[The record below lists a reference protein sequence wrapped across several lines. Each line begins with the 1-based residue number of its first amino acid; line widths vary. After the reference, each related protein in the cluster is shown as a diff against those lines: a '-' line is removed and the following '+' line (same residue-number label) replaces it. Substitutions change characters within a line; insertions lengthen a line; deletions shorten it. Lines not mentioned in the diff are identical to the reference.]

1 MSGLLQDIRYA
12 LRQLRKSPGFTA
24 VAIVSLALGIGTN
37 TAIFGLVDSAFLRG
51 LPFHEPERL
60 VHIWT
65 METDGELHTP
75 TLEQYRAVLENTY
88 SYQQLAASGWT
99 NYSFDANGS
108 FSQNLPGFLVTTN
121 WLPTLGIQPLLGR
134 NFREQEQIAG
144 DDAVVMLSYNCWH
157 TRFQADPHVVGK
169 QIVLNRRPVT
179 VVGILPQDL
188 GPYYQDLEILAPLVF
203 DSYSTQGY
211 IRTGK
216 PRVQIVGRVKPGVTI
231 TQARSEAQVIAA
243 RLRSPGT
250 PSERSDRLVVEDFGE
265 MFRHPGPT
273 RLNAQRGLWI
283 TMAAAGVVLLIAC
296 SNVVSLL
303 LARGVKRQRE
313 IAVRT
318 ALGSSRARLIQQFL
332 AEAVLLFSCGGVVAV
347 ILARVSEEI
356 VTKVASGLLP
366 GVYLHVDARVFA
378 VGFGVSLLSA
388 VASGVIPALHAVRL
402 NPNDGLKD
410 GTQNNIGGG
419 HSRRSRN
426 ILVAGQVAMGMVL
439 LVAFGLLLRSFV
451 HVESSRLGYDPNNVL
466 TATIRLPFQR
476 YAAPSIRTRLMQAAV
491 DRMRS
496 MPGVESVGIAD
507 SLPMQGAE
515 SAGLRIEAATPNV
528 PPIEREIYFVSVNSN
543 YFSTLKTPML
553 SGRAFRE
560 TDTETSNPVAIIN
573 RTFAKEFFPDRNP
586 IGYHVAFADSPTV
599 RREIVGVVSD
609 FRQRNPEEDLRP
621 LAYFPASQTI
631 PLRWSM
637 AIRLRAASDM
647 GTVPARISNWLRPI
661 DSELFWE
668 LGSMQAQIHDSES
681 LTLRRP
687 MIALLAT
694 FGTLSVILVIIG
706 IFGVTSYSVAERTQE
721 IGVRVAL
728 GAARGEITSLVLREA
743 LAIALMGLSVGT
755 LSAFAVTHFLPT
767 KGIGWSGSGI
777 FLYGI
782 SQTDSLTYFFSG
794 LLLAIVVVAA
804 CYIPARRAAKVDP
817 MVALRYE

>member
-1 MSGLLQDIRYA
+1 MNGLLQDLRYA

-24 VAIVSLALGIGTN
+24 VAVVSLALGIGTN

-51 LPFHEPERL
+51 LPFREPERL

-75 TLEQYRAVLENTY
+75 TLEQYRAVLENSY
-88 SYQQLAASGWT
+88 SYQQVAAAGWT
-99 NYSFDANGS
+99 NYSFDANSS
-108 FSQNLPGFLVTTN
+108 FSQNLPGFLVTPN
-121 WLPTLGIQPLLGR
+121 WLPTLGIRPLLGR

-144 DDAVVMLSYNCWH
+144 DDAVVMLSYTCWH
-157 TRFQADPHVVGK
+157 TRFQADPHIVGK

-188 GPYYQDLEILAPLVF
+188 GPYYEDLEILAPLVF

-216 PRVQIVGRVKPGVTI
+216 PRVQIVGRAKPGVTI
-231 TQARSEAQVIAA
+231 TQARSEAEVIAA
-243 RLRSPGT
+243 RFRNPGT
-250 PSERSDRLVVEDFGE
+250 PSERSDRLVVEDFGA

-273 RLNAQRGLWI
+273 RLNAQRGLWM

-296 SNVVSLL
+296 SNVASLL

-332 AEAVLLFSCGGVVAV
+332 AEAVLLFSCGGVIAV
-347 ILARVSEEI
+347 ILTRVCEEI
-356 VTKVASGLLP
+356 VTKLASGLLP
-366 GVYLHVDARVFA
+366 GVYLQVDIRVFA

-388 VASGVIPALHAVRL
+388 VASGVIPGLHAVRV

-410 GTQNNIGGG
+410 GTQNTGGG

-439 LVAFGLLLRSFV
+439 LVAFGLLLRSFM
-451 HVESSRLGYDPNNVL
+451 HVESSRLGYDPNDVL

-476 YAAPSIRTRLMQAAV
+476 YAAPSNRARLMQAAV

-515 SAGLRIEAATPNV
+515 SAGLRIEASTPNL
-528 PPIEREIYFVSVNSN
+528 PPIDREIYFVSVNSN
-543 YFSTLKTPML
+543 YFSTLKIPML
-553 SGRAFRE
+553 SGRAFPE
-560 TDTETSNPVAIIN
+560 TDTETSSPVAIVN
-573 RTFAKEFFPDRNP
+573 RTFAKQFFPGKNP

-599 RREIVGVVSD
+599 WREIVGVVSD

-621 LAYFPASQTI
+621 LAYFPASQTL
-631 PLRWSM
+631 PPRWSM

-647 GTVPARISNWLRPI
+647 GAVPARISNWLRPI
-661 DSELFWE
+661 DPELFWQ

-687 MIALLAT
+687 MIALLAS
-694 FGTLSVILVIIG
+694 FGTLSVVLVIVG

-721 IGVRVAL
+721 IGIRVAL

-755 LSAFAVTHFLPT
+755 LGAFAVTRFLPT

-782 SQTDSLTYFFSG
+782 SRTDSLTYFFSG
-794 LLLAIVVVAA
+794 LLLTIVVVAA
-804 CYIPARRAAKVDP
+804 CWIPARRAAKVDP